1 MELGGDWPA
10 FCRALS
16 CSPSS
21 HRSQSDPTPPNPITS
36 SPCCNA
42 QTPKQHPQGAAQ
54 TPDLDPRGPGRSAAG
69 AVETPARGRGQ
80 QDLRCVLKWH
90 GPRRHQGTGLL
101 VSRRQ
106 TQAQA
111 AGWVSGRAATGHQ
124 SPRVGAFPRRAGS
137 CFEWQLSSLKEDVGL
152 Q

>member
-1 MELGGDWPA
+1 MARKVDVGEVSSCPLLMILIKPAGLSEDTHPVHQSPVKTVQRSLSPRDLG
-10 FCRALS
+10 S
-16 CSPSS
+16 E
-21 HRSQSDPTPPNPITS
+21 
-36 SPCCNA
+36 PC
-42 QTPKQHPQGAAQ
+42 
-54 TPDLDPRGPGRSAAG
+54 RSAAG

>member
-1 MELGGDWPA
+1 MNVELGGDWPA

-54 TPDLDPRGPGRSAAG
+54 TPDLDPRGPGSPG
-69 AVETPARGRGQ
+69 SGHP
-80 QDLRCVLKWH
+80 
-90 GPRRHQGTGLL
+90 GPREPPCPADFVAMVNDHVLL
-101 VSRRQ
+101 SPAWTLFFSLLAILCSRQFLTHVR
-106 TQAQA
+106 
-111 AGWVSGRAATGHQ
+111 
-124 SPRVGAFPRRAGS
+124 
-137 CFEWQLSSLKEDVGL
+137 ED
-152 Q
+152 